1 MLVLM
6 LQHVSSRVSG
16 FPVASLCRWEK
27 LQNLSCLSCFKV
39 SNQVVAWFC
48 VAGLAPRDSLTCL
61 QKVSKVVLCG
71 KRNTLLL
78 LSEDEL
84 HFAWQALHFGDI
96 HCHFACQAQYFK
108 RVALHFFWRIALS
121 GQVATRCKW
130 RGRCGML

>member
-84 HFAWQALHFGDI
+84 HFAWQA
-96 HCHFACQAQYFK
+96 QYFK
-108 RVALHFFWRIALS
+108 RVALHFFGES
-121 GQVATRCKW
+121 HYQVKW
-130 RGRCGML
+130 RHGANGVASVACCEMC